1 MKEMTSLLA
10 LALAAAM
17 AAGLV
22 LLPIT
27 MPRSSGVYGGQFQG
41 QLAFLGHSQTR

>member
-1 MKEMTSLLA
+1 MKEMTSLVV

-17 AAGLV
+17 ATGLV

-27 MPRSSGVYGGQFQG
+27 MPYTVNATPIVT
-41 QLAFLGHSQTR
+41 LTA

>member
-1 MKEMTSLLA
+1 MKEMSSLVI

-17 AAGLV
+17 ATGLV

-27 MPRSSGVYGGQFQG
+27 MPRAVTVASPFTLSS
-41 QLAFLGHSQTR
+41 